1 MLAQA
6 LPRWLQSKSSALT
19 FLLFLYCSSKPEG
32 TPCCQANQV
41 QFPLSPLLSLLSVL
55 KLSSMLKK
63 GKGENEN
70 SER

>member
-32 TPCCQANQV
+32 MPWCQANQV